1 MKDKEVNRI
10 LAGSALIGLFA
21 VHWLPKRL
29 LPMASPGLAAL
40 LIVGSLLVV
49 HRNPLK
55 ILWRDVEKSFGKK
68 DPKSLPATPEATLP
82 CPESGA
88 PQTA

>member
-1 MKDKEVNRI
+1 MKDKEVNRV
-10 LAGSALIGLFA
+10 LAGSALIGLVA

-40 LIVGSLLVV
+40 LIVGGLLLV

-55 ILWRDVEKSFGKK
+55 ILWKDMEKSFGKA
-68 DPKSLPATPEATLP
+68 PKSLPATPEASIP
-82 CPESGA
+82 GPDNDV

>member
-1 MKDKEVNRI
+1 MNDKEFNRV
-10 LAGSALIGLFA
+10 LAGSALVGLFA

-40 LIVGSLLVV
+40 FVVGGLLLV
-49 HRNPLK
+49 HGNPLK
-55 ILWRDVEKSFGKK
+55 ILWRDLQKSFGAR
-68 DPKSLPATPEATLP
+68 PKSLPASPKASAPIAENN
-82 CPESGA
+82 A